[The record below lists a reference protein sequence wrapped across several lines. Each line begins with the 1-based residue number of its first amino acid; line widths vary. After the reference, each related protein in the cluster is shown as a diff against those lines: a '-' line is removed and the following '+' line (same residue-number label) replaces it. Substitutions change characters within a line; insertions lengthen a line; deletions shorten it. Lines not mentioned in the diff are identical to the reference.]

1 MNKEMRNRVVVMTGA
16 SSGLGRGAALK
27 FAEAGAKVV
36 LAARRRRELKDV
48 AKECERRGGK
58 ALVVETDD
66 SNSGEV
72 HELAERAVS
81 KFKKID
87 VWVNNAGVG
96 AVGHFEETPLEEHKQ
111 VIMTNLRGTMYGSYE
126 ALQQF
131 HKQRR
136 GVLINVGSFAGKIAA
151 PYLSSYSAS
160 KFGVRGLGIA
170 LRQELEAND
179 EDGISVCTVM
189 PVSHDT
195 PFFEHAANYS
205 GKPVQPLG
213 TVYDPQKVVDV
224 IYELA
229 LDPEDE
235 VIVGASGK
243 LADLGARFMPG
254 LTEKQMGKRGHKTQ
268 MGQNKSALDKSG
280 SVFEPGESGTGI
292 YGGWTTGSDE
302 SQSQSEEKH
311 NGKLR
316 TVLGFVVPIGMGA
329 AYLALQ
335 RMRAKRGQHE
345 RAA

>member
-1 MNKEMRNRVVVMTGA
+1 MNKEMRNKVVVITGA
-16 SSGLGRGAALK
+16 SSGFGRGAALK

-36 LAARRRRELKDV
+36 LAARRRRELKEV
-48 AKECERRGGK
+48 AKECEEQGGT
-58 ALVVETDD
+58 ALVVDTDV

-72 HELAERAVS
+72 HELAERAVE
-81 KFKKID
+81 KFGKID

-96 AVGHFEETPLEEHKQ
+96 AVGPFEETPLEEHEQ
-111 VIMTNLRGTMYGSYE
+111 VIKTNLLGTLYGSYE

-131 HKQRR
+131 HKQGR
-136 GVLINVGSFAGKIAA
+136 GVLINVASFAGKVAA
-151 PYLSSYSAS
+151 PYLSTYSAS
-160 KFGVRGLGIA
+160 KFGVRGLGMA
-170 LRQELEAND
+170 LRQELEQNH

-205 GKPVQPLG
+205 GKPVQPIG

-235 VIVGASGK
+235 VIVGPSGK
-243 LADLGARFMPG
+243 VAGLGERLAPSW
-254 LTEKQMGKRGHKTQ
+254 TEKLMGKRAHKAQ
-268 MGQNKSALDKSG
+268 MKQKESARDKSG
-280 SVFEPGESGTGI
+280 AVFEPTSSGTGI
-292 YGGWTTGSDE
+292 YGGWR
-302 SQSQSEEKH
+302 EKQH
-311 NGKLR
+311 KGKLG
-316 TVLGFVVPIGMGA
+316 TVLGFAVPIGMGA

-335 RMRAKRGQHE
+335 KARSRRSEYH

>member
-1 MNKEMRNRVVVMTGA
+1 MNKEMRNRVVVITGA
-16 SSGLGRGAALK
+16 SSGFGRGAALK

-48 AKECERRGGK
+48 AKECQQRGGK
-58 ALVVETDD
+58 ALVVETDV

-96 AVGHFEETPLEEHKQ
+96 AVGHFEETPLEEHEQ
-111 VIMTNLRGTMYGSYE
+111 VIKTNLLGTMYGSYE
-126 ALQQF
+126 ALHQF
-131 HKQRR
+131 HKQGR
-136 GVLINVGSFAGKIAA
+136 GVLINLSSFAGRVAA
-151 PYLSSYSAS
+151 PYQSSYSAS
-160 KFGVRGLGIA
+160 KFGIRGLGMA
-170 LRQELEAND
+170 LREELEAND

-205 GKPVQPLG
+205 GKPVEPIG
-213 TVYDPQKVVDV
+213 TVYDPQNVVDI

-235 VIVGASGK
+235 VIVGASGRI
-243 LADLGARFMPG
+243 ADLGERFMPR
-254 LTEKQMGKRGHKTQ
+254 LTEKQMAKRTHKAQ
-268 MGQNKSALDKSG
+268 MKQSRSAPDKSG
-280 SVFEPGESGTGI
+280 SVFEPEESGTGV
-292 YGGWTTGSDE
+292 YGGWTTE
-302 SQSQSEEKH
+302 SEASKSEAKH
-311 NGKLR
+311 NGKLG
-316 TVLGFVVPIGMGA
+316 TVLGFAVPIGMGA

-335 RMRAKRGQHE
+335 RVRARRSQHQ